1 MHACAYYLYTTKVH
15 SPCEA
20 PDNYLA
26 VNTDI
31 QNKPRQALAGMMS
44 ALDDQLTDV
53 IGGFK
58 NKGIWDNTIFIFT
71 TDNGG
76 TGCGLLSLLF
86 SKEISF
92 FLFPF
97 FPFLYF
103 PFPFLFLFCVDDGL
117 AA

>member
-1 MHACAYYLYTTKVH
+1 
-15 SPCEA
+15 
-20 PDNYLA
+20 
-26 VNTDI
+26 
-31 QNKPRQALAGMMS
+31 MMS

-92 FLFPF
+92 FCLY
-97 FPFLYF
+97 PFL
-103 PFPFLFLFCVDDGL
+103 PFTFLSVFLFLFCVDDGW